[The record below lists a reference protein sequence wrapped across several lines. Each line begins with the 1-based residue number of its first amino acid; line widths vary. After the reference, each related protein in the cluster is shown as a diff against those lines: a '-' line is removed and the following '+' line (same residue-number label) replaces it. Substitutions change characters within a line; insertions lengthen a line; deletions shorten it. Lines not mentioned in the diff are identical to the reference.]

1 MKRLLK
7 KAFIPVFLCAAILM
21 TDARTLLASTV
32 IDNANR
38 AKSEANANL
47 SETNQ
52 KISNIETEQANLQR
66 KIDALDADL
75 VALLIDIDVL
85 EDEIAAKQEDIKNAT
100 ASLNDAKERE
110 ADQYADMKLRIRYMY
125 EHSKVNYLQSIL
137 ESKSISE
144 LLNRVSYFNDV
155 YEYDRT
161 QLVNYQNTVQE
172 VADYKQQLEQEE
184 LDMEELLENYNHE
197 SETLEQMLVEK
208 RATMDD
214 YDTQLATA
222 QSLAAQY
229 KATIDEQN
237 RIIAA
242 EEARLEEERRR
253 REEEERR
260 RQEEERRRQEEE
272 QRRLAEQA
280 ERERQEA
287 ERRAAE
293 AAAQQAA
300 EAASE
305 TYNDLSDSGSSYTDT
320 GSSYVEVADTGSN
333 PAKTTSISGSD
344 VCNYALSFV
353 GNPYVWGGTSL
364 TNGCDC
370 SGFTQ
375 QIFKHFG
382 VSIPRTSYEQR
393 SCGNTVSYS
402 NAQPGDIICYSG
414 HVALYIGNG
423 RIVGAQSSRSGIT
436 TANATYRTILS
447 VRRVI

>member
-1 MKRLLK
+1 MKKPFVSVLLSLVM
-7 KAFIPVFLCAAILM
+7 AALSVTSIPASQVID
-21 TDARTLLASTV
+21 DANRQK
-32 IDNANR
+32 DNAN
-38 AKSEANANL
+38 AAL
-47 SETNQ
+47 SETNRE
-52 KISNIETEQANLQR
+52 ISQIEAEQADLQN

-85 EDEIAAKQEDIKNAT
+85 EDEIADKQEDIKTAT
-100 ASLNDAKERE
+100 ADLADARERE
-110 ADQYADMKLRIRYMY
+110 AKQYDDMKLRIRYMY
-125 EHSKVNYLQSIL
+125 EHSKVNYVQTIL

-155 YEYDRT
+155 YKYDRD
-161 QLVNYQNTVQE
+161 QLTAYQDTVLQ
-172 VADYKQQLEQEE
+172 VAEYKEQLEQEE
-184 LDMEELLENYNHE
+184 MDMEDLLDNYNQE
-197 SETLEQMLVEK
+197 SDMLEQMLAEK

-214 YDTQLATA
+214 YDTQLASA
-222 QSLAAQY
+222 KQLAAQY

-242 EEARLEEERRR
+242 EEARIAEEERKRKEEEERRK

-260 RQEEERRRQEEE
+260 QAEEAERQ
-272 QRRLAEQA
+272 RLAE
-280 ERERQEA
+280 EA
-287 ERRAAE
+287 ERQRLEAEQRAAE
-293 AAAQQAA
+293 ASASSGTLEEISTGDS
-300 EAASE
+300 EA
-305 TYNDLSDSGSSYTDT
+305 
-320 GSSYVEVADTGSN
+320 SSYVPVDDGGLN
-333 PAKTTSISGSD
+333 PAYTTGVSGTE
-344 VCNYALSFV
+344 VCNYALQFV

-382 VSIPRTSYEQR
+382 ISIPRTSYEQR

-414 HVALYIGNG
+414 HVAIYIGNG